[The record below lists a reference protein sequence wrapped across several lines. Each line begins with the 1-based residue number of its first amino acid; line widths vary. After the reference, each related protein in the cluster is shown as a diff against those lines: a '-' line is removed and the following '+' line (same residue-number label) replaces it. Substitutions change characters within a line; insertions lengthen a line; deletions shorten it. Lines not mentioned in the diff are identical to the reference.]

1 MTDVEKLKKLQRK
14 PTRQCSH
21 ATSFVTT
28 INTSIFDSSTAFE
41 ELEIIAI
48 VFRWIYKT

>member
-1 MTDVEKLKKLQRK
+1 MTDAEKLKKLQRK

-28 INTSIFDSSTAFE
+28 INTFDSSTVFE
-41 ELEIIAI
+41 ELEN
-48 VFRWIYKT
+48 